1 VKCERLNRI
10 VVPSSAS
17 GGGTISHEDAP
28 GMSLREEGTL
38 AFHEGSSSP
47 HRPLLAE
54 VILTEMML
62 RHYLRN
68 LSVRF
73 LRVIFKEGP
82 ASGGVIQLPTL
93 PDRTGLK

>member
-1 VKCERLNRI
+1 MECERLNRV
-10 VVPSSAS
+10 VVPSSAFS
-17 GGGTISHEDAP
+17 GCTVSHEDAP
-28 GMSLREEGTL
+28 GMSLREESTL

-47 HRPLLAE
+47 HRPPLAE
-54 VILTEMML
+54 VILREMRL
-62 RHYLRN
+62 RHDLRN

-73 LRVIFKEGP
+73 LRVIFEEGS